1 MTSIFLGRISIFSK
15 IILMNLDEDNI
26 SILADSQTLVSL
38 LVIKRGIVIN
48 LNEAK

>member
-1 MTSIFLGRISIFSK
+1 
-15 IILMNLDEDNI
+15 MNLDKDNT
-26 SILADSQTLVSL
+26 SILSQSQTLVSL